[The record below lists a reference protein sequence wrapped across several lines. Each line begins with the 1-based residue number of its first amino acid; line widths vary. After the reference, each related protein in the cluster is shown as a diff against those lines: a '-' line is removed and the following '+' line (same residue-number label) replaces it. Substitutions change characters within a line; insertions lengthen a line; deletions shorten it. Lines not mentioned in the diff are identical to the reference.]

1 MSTKTPDQIMEHI
14 TEILTNTK
22 ESCPPD
28 FIVNDD
34 ITEYENEKIR
44 KMVQDLGY
52 KYRVHQNATHLKNNV

>member
-1 MSTKTPDQIMEHI
+1 MSEKTQKEIMTHV
-14 TEILTNTK
+14 TEILNPK

-34 ITEYENEKIR
+34 VTEYENEKIR

-52 KYRVHQNATHLKNNV
+52 KYRVHQNATDLK